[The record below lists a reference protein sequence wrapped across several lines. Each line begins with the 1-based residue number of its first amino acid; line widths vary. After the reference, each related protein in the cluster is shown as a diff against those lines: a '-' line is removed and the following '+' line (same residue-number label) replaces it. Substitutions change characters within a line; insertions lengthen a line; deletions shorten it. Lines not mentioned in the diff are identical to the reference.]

1 MNRLQMVSGEQEKK
15 VRALRFSCVAQEW
28 PQGWE
33 HHAHPQECGRNHEN
47 VDMAY
52 MAGMV
57 TANT

>member
-1 MNRLQMVSGEQEKK
+1 MYRFADGAQEKN
-15 VRALRFSCVAQEW
+15 VRALRGLCVAQEW

-52 MAGMV
+52 IAGV
-57 TANT
+57 ITANT